1 MRRSATTISSRTATF
16 SSNGRMPRAFSII
29 LISKSYV
36 AQCEERHGRQAVEQT
51 LDAAHALMPHGIDRY
66 PGKKRLDLRTE
77 EKRAGERRLHEESAF
92 NDLWRTIPTGSVK
105 SAALLSTERRRACS
119 PGSASCSGSCGT
131 SRSIFTPRVRPRS

>member
-66 PGKKRLDLRTE
+66 PGKKRLNLRTE
-77 EKRAGERRLHEESAF
+77 EKRAREPRLHEGSAV
-92 NDLWRTIPTGSVK
+92 T
-105 SAALLSTERRRACS
+105 ALFEPFRRA
-119 PGSASCSGSCGT
+119 PPPAP
-131 SRSIFTPRVRPRS
+131 PRY